1 MFVSTFGETV
11 QMLNEKYAH
20 PSGFHLS
27 LLDMGLFP
35 EELSGSETPHELLTQ
50 TYDWRWDEPEKEE
63 YNVKLSAENMRF
75 VGNAIEAYRKTMNE
89 LYVEPHLEEIVR
101 KMMGGADVNQ

>member
-35 EELSGSETPHELLTQ
+35 EELSGSETPHELLAQ

-75 VGNAIEAYRKTMNE
+75 VGNAIEAYRKMMNE

>member
-27 LLDMGLFP
+27 LLNTGLFP
-35 EELSGSETPHELLTQ
+35 EELADSDTPHELIKQ
-50 TYDWRWDEPEKEE
+50 TYDWRWSEPKEE
-63 YNVKLSAENMRF
+63 EYTVRLSAENMRF
-75 VGNAIEAYRKTMNE
+75 VGNAIEAYVKTMNE